1 MPIRKQKKFGTF
13 FKRTESEKQISK
25 LSKNYENTQNSL
37 EEAME
42 MIRRLSEEIETLKGK
57 EENQEESQ
65 GESQR

>member
-1 MPIRKQKKFGTF
+1 MPIRKQKKFGIF

-25 LSKNYENTQNSL
+25 LSKNYEDTQNSL